1 MKNLGWVI
9 VGVVVAVL
17 LFALAFQKQ
26 QHDHDERMADKF
38 AGLDQQKHAQ
48 VIELAQVEESVSVK
62 ERVRNFFKSLA
73 GIFGSFFH

>member
-9 VGVVVAVL
+9 VGVIVAVL
-17 LFALAFQKQ
+17 LFALTFQK

-48 VIELAQVEESVSVK
+48 VIELAQVEETITVR
-62 ERVRNFFKSLA
+62 ERVRNFFKSVA
-73 GIFGSFFH
+73 GIFGAFFH